1 MNPFD
6 SSIITFLN
14 SFARH
19 SWVFDSFVYM
29 ISGND
34 LLKGGVVVALL
45 WWTWF
50 RPDPHK
56 DDTRH
61 HLICAIFACLLSVV
75 IARALALT
83 LPFRD
88 RPMTVAALH
97 FQRPFTATDAGLIDW
112 SSFPSDHA
120 AIFFSLAMSIFFVWR
135 AAGIAALLYVF
146 LFIAMPRLYLGFHYP
161 TDIIGGALIGIVL
174 ALLAR
179 AKLFCGWVG
188 RFIMPWLQ
196 RSPGSF
202 YACLFILTF
211 EIATIFNSMR
221 RVAHFLVSLF
231 GPHIT

>member
-1 MNPFD
+1 MNSFD

-19 SWVFDSFVYM
+19 SWTFDSFVYM
-29 ISGND
+29 LSGND
-34 LLKGGVVVALL
+34 LLKGGVVVALI

-50 RPDPHK
+50 RPNADP
-56 DDTRH
+56 DDTRQ
-61 HLICAIFACLLSVV
+61 HLICAIFACLIAVV
-75 IARALALT
+75 IARGLAIM

-97 FQRPFTATDAGLIDW
+97 FQRPYGAGDGGLVDW

-120 AIFFSLAMSIFFVWR
+120 AVFFALAMSIVFVWR
-135 AAGIAALLYVF
+135 TAGILALSYVF

-161 TDIIGGALIGIVL
+161 TDIIGGALIGIAL
-174 ALLAR
+174 ALIAR
-179 AKLFCGWVG
+179 AKLFCDWVG
-188 RFIMPWLQ
+188 RFITPWLR

-211 EIATIFNSMR
+211 EIATLFQSMR
-221 RVAHFLVSLF
+221 YIARFLFALLQ
-231 GPHIT
+231 PHST